1 MRVNRI
7 FGFTL
12 ILLLVTT
19 FLLTPGISFG
29 KEMIGQIIKVNRD
42 CFVTERGTG
51 NWIKAVNG
59 INIRSGSKL
68 KTGEK
73 SSMII
78 KLKRNLI
85 KLGPMTE
92 IEISDFTSE
101 EASGGS
107 GWERDKT
114 STIIGLFMG
123 KIYGSVKNLTDG
135 SVFEIRTDIST
146 AGVRGTVFSVE
157 RIGKN
162 SFSTTAVLWG
172 VVLFSSIDPK
182 TGSPIGNSVDVGR
195 KEFSTIE
202 SGNSASPADR
212 APGNLIRALST
223 ANNDMTRA
231 LEALSSGDTRK
242 KRGSNGHNR

>member
-1 MRVNRI
+1 MRVNKF

-12 ILLLVTT
+12 ILLLVTA
-19 FLLTPGISFG
+19 LLQVPGNSFEG
-29 KEMIGQIIKVNRD
+29 ELIGQILKTNRD
-42 CFVTERGTG
+42 CFVTEEGTG

-68 KTGEK
+68 KTGDK
-73 SSMII
+73 STMII

-92 IEISDFTSE
+92 IELSDFTSE

-114 STIIGLFMG
+114 STIIGLVMG
-123 KIYGSVKNLTDG
+123 KVYGSVKNLTDG

-146 AGVRGTVFSVE
+146 AGVRGTVFSIE
-157 RIGKN
+157 RMGEN
-162 SFSTTAVLWG
+162 SFSTTVVLWG
-172 VVLFSSIDPK
+172 VVSFSSIDPK
-182 TGSPIGNSVDVGR
+182 TGNPIGNSVDVGR

-202 SGNSASPADR
+202 SGNPAFPANK
-212 APGNLIRALST
+212 APNKLIRALST

-231 LEALSSGDTRK
+231 LEALSSGDPRK
-242 KRGSNGHNR
+242 KGGSSGHNR